1 LVVGVVVVVLVVVMV
16 VVVVVMVI
24 VVVVV
29 VVAGGNGDRRKHI
42 HTHFFTDL
50 RTYHFFASMSITK
63 FHHEN
68 LTKVF

>member
-1 LVVGVVVVVLVVVMV
+1 
-16 VVVVVMVI
+16 
-24 VVVVV
+24 V